1 MPLKCE
7 VLQARKQRL
16 INGLVSDRDQQMP
29 CGHIA
34 QESATGGLDISQQ
47 PATGGI
53 DNTVSVEKEYTI
65 SEVVAARAEIYRRA
79 DHTDRM
85 VSNWGLLVFA
95 KIHDM
100 VAKVSEDDDEDGIWV
115 GYTYRGGPETYTTYD
130 GFCIVNQYILPQA
143 AQPQACLEKLLAL
156 PQRPCHRSRNSQAA
170 C

>member
-1 MPLKCE
+1 M
-7 VLQARKQRL
+7 
-16 INGLVSDRDQQMP
+16 SDRDQQMP

-85 VSNWGLLVFA
+85 VSNWGLLVLA

-100 VAKVSEDDDEDGIWV
+100 VAKVSEDDDEDWIWV
-115 GYTYRGGPETYTTYD
+115 DNDED
-130 GFCIVNQYILPQA
+130 LDLGFCIVKQDEIF
-143 AQPQACLEKLLAL
+143 
-156 PQRPCHRSRNSQAA
+156 CHKRLSHRRA
-170 C
+170 